1 MTDERHKVDLETPDL
16 AAEHRAALA
25 RLFPGV
31 LADGVLDATKLGELL
46 DVQVAQAADGRERYG
61 LQWAGK
67 AEAVRS
73 LLTPGTGTLVPD
85 MEVSAGF
92 DNAENVFI
100 EGDNLEVLKLL
111 QKSYNDRI
119 KLIYIDP
126 PYNTGS
132 DFVYKDDYSD
142 GLRGYL
148 GYTGQLDDDGNR
160 VSADVDAGGR
170 RHSKWLSMMYPRL
183 VLARNLLTPD
193 GVIFISIDDNE
204 VQNLRAIMDE
214 VFGAENFVAS
224 IVWQKRY
231 SRENRGSI
239 GDAHEYLLTY
249 ARNKPSFEAVSGR
262 VQPTEKQTAVYKN
275 PNNDPRG
282 RWRPVPMTAQG
293 FRPNQM
299 YEVVTPSGV
308 RHTPPDGRCWGMTEP
323 AYLKLR
329 EAGRIYF
336 GKNNDGQPNVIRYLD
351 EVDGFVPWTWWPS
364 DEVGHTD
371 EAAKEV
377 KAIFGTQTAFDT
389 AKPVRLLRR
398 IIEIGLPEDG
408 IVLDFFAGSG
418 TIGHAIAAQNA
429 ADGRRRRFI
438 AVQLPETSSGAKYE
452 RVSDVTLARLQ
463 YVMEN
468 FDEARDQGLRVLRL
482 EPSNFISGNEAGEG
496 ELNLSTST
504 LIDGLSDPRKVA
516 AEVFLKEGVAL
527 DASRTEHDLGEVLA
541 QVSSGVAVV
550 IGEGVDVATAEKVFD
565 LDPKPHVVVFLEDDL
580 AGKDAL
586 KANLVA
592 NAKSRG
598 ITVKTV

>member
-1 MTDERHKVDLETPDL
+1 MNDKPEKVDLETPDL
-16 AAEHRAALA
+16 VAKHRAALA
-25 RLFPGV
+25 VLFPGV

-46 DVQVAQAADGRERYG
+46 DVQVASVAEGRERYG

-67 AEAVRS
+67 AEAIRS
-73 LLTPGTGTLVPD
+73 LLTPGKGTLVPD
-85 MEVSAGF
+85 MEASGGF
-92 DNAENVFI
+92 DHAENVFI

-132 DFVYKDDYSD
+132 DFVYKDDFSD

-148 GYTGQLDDDGNR
+148 GYTGQLDGDGNR
-160 VSADVDAGGR
+160 VSADVEAGGR
-170 RHSKWLSMMYPRL
+170 RHSKWLSMMFPRL

-193 GVIFISIDDNE
+193 GVMFVSIDDNE

-214 VFGAENFVAS
+214 AFGAENFVAS

-239 GDAHEYLLTY
+239 GDAHEYLLVY
-249 ARNKPSFEAVSGR
+249 ARDKPSFEAVSGR

-323 AYLKLR
+323 QYLKLR

-351 EVDGFVPWTWWPS
+351 EVEGFVPWTWWPS
-364 DEVGHTD
+364 EEVGHTD

-377 KAIFGTQTAFDT
+377 KAIFGTQTVFDT

-398 IIEIGLPEDG
+398 VIEIGLPEDD

-418 TIGHAIAAQNA
+418 TIGHAVAAQNA
-429 ADGRRRRFI
+429 EDGRRRRFI
-438 AVQLPETSSGAKYE
+438 AVQLPETSSGANYE
-452 RVSDVTLARLQ
+452 RVSEVTLARLQ

-468 FDEARDQGLRVLRL
+468 FDGARDQGLRVLRL
-482 EPSNFISGNEAGEG
+482 ETSNFIAENEAGEG

-504 LIDGLSDPRKVA
+504 LIDSASDPQSIA
-516 AEVFLKEGVAL
+516 AEVLLKEGVPL
-527 DASRTEHDLGEVLA
+527 DASWTEHDLGDVSV
-541 QVSSGVAVV
+541 QVSGRVAVV
-550 IGEGVDVATAEKVFD
+550 IGDGLDVATADKVFR

-580 AGKDAL
+580 AGQDAL

-592 NAKSRG
+592 NAKSHG

>member
-1 MTDERHKVDLETPDL
+1 MTDEPETVDLETPDL

-46 DVQVAQAADGRERYG
+46 DVRVAQAAEGRERYG

-73 LLTPGTGTLVPD
+73 LLTPGRGTLVPD
-85 MEVSAGF
+85 TDASIGF
-92 DNAENVFI
+92 DDAENVFI

-132 DFVYKDDYSD
+132 DFVYRDDFSD

-148 GYTGQLDDDGNR
+148 EYTGQLDDAGNR
-160 VSADVDAGGR
+160 VSADVDARGR
-170 RHSKWLSMMYPRL
+170 RHSRWLSMMYPRL
-183 VLARNLLTPD
+183 ILARNLLTPD
-193 GVIFISIDDNE
+193 GVMFVSIDDNE

-231 SRENRGSI
+231 SRENRGAI
-239 GDAHEYLLTY
+239 GDAHEYLLIY
-249 ARNKPSFEAVSGR
+249 ARNRALFEAVSGR

-323 AYLKLR
+323 EYLKLR

-377 KAIFGTQTAFDT
+377 RAIFGTQTAFDT

-398 IIEIGLPEDG
+398 VVEIGLPKDG

-429 ADGRRRRFI
+429 EDGQQRRFI

-452 RVSDVTLARLQ
+452 KVSDVTLARLH
-463 YVMEN
+463 YVVDN
-468 FDEARDQGLRVLRL
+468 FDEAREQGLRVLRL
-482 EPSNFISGNEAGEG
+482 EPSNFIRGNEAGEG
-496 ELNLSTST
+496 ELNLATST
-504 LIDGLSDPRKVA
+504 LIDGANDPSRIA
-516 AEVFLKEGVAL
+516 AEVLLKEGVSL
-527 DASRTEHDLGEVLA
+527 DASWAAYDLGEVSV
-541 QVSSGVAVV
+541 QVSGGVAVV
-550 IGEGVDVATAEKVFD
+550 IGEALDIAAADQVFD

-580 AGKDAL
+580 AGQDAL
-586 KANLVA
+586 KANLLA
-592 NAKSRG
+592 NAKTRG

>member
-1 MTDERHKVDLETPDL
+1 MIEQPDRVDLRTPDL
-16 AAEHRAALA
+16 AAEHRAELA

-73 LLTPGTGTLVPD
+73 LLTPGRGTLVPD
-85 MEVSAGF
+85 MEASRGF
-92 DNAENVFI
+92 RDAENVFI

-132 DFVYKDDYSD
+132 DFVYKDDFSD

-160 VSADVDAGGR
+160 VSADVDSGGR
-170 RHSKWLSMMYPRL
+170 RHSKWLSMMLPRL
-183 VLARNLLTPD
+183 ILARNLLTPD
-193 GVIFISIDDNE
+193 GVMFVSIDDNE
-204 VQNLRAIMDE
+204 VQNLRAIMDD
-214 VFGAENFVAS
+214 VFDAENFVAS

-239 GDAHEYLLTY
+239 GDAHEYLLVY

-323 AYLKLR
+323 EYLKLR

-398 IIEIGLPEDG
+398 VIEIGLPEDG

-429 ADGRRRRFI
+429 EDGRRRRFI
-438 AVQLPETSSGAKYE
+438 AVQLPETSSGANYE
-452 RVSDVTLARLQ
+452 RVSDVTLARLH
-463 YVMEN
+463 YVMET
-468 FDEARDQGLRVLRL
+468 FDGARQQGLRVLRL
-482 EPSNFISGNEAGEG
+482 DPSNFITEDDAVDG
-496 ELNLSTST
+496 ELNLSAST
-504 LIDGLSDPRKVA
+504 LVDSASDPQKIA
-516 AEVFLKEGVAL
+516 AEVLLKEGVSL
-527 DASRTEHDLGEVLA
+527 DASQKELDLGDVSV
-541 QVSSGVAVV
+541 QVSGGVAVV
-550 IGEGVDVATAEKVFD
+550 VGKGLDVATAEKVFD
-565 LDPKPHVVVFLEDDL
+565 LDPKPRVVVFLEDDL
-580 AGKDAL
+580 AGQDAL
-586 KANLVA
+586 KANLL
-592 NAKSRG
+592 AKARSHG

>member
-1 MTDERHKVDLETPDL
+1 MTDEPDKVDLETQDL
-16 AAEHRAALA
+16 AVENRAALA
-25 RLFPGV
+25 ALFPNV
-31 LADGVLDATKLGELL
+31 LSDGVLDAAKLGELL
-46 DVQVAQAADGRERYG
+46 DVQVAQVTGGRERYG

-73 LLTPGTGTLVPD
+73 LLAPSRGTLVPD
-85 MEVSAGF
+85 MEASVGF
-92 DNAENVFI
+92 DDAENVFI
-100 EGDNLEVLKLL
+100 EGDNLEVLKVL

-132 DFVYKDDYSD
+132 DFVYKDDFSD

-148 GYTGQLDDDGNR
+148 GYTGQLDGEGNR
-160 VSADVDAGGR
+160 VSTDIDAGGR
-170 RHSKWLSMMYPRL
+170 RHSRWLSMMYPRL
-183 VLARNLLTPD
+183 VLARNLLTQD
-193 GVIFISIDDNE
+193 GVIFVSIDDNE
-204 VQNLRAIMDE
+204 VQNLRALMDE
-214 VFGAENFVAS
+214 AFGPENFVAS

-239 GDAHEYLLTY
+239 GDAHEYLLAY
-249 ARNKPSFEAVSGR
+249 ARNKPLFENVSGR
-262 VQPTEKQTAVYKN
+262 VQPTEKQVAVYKN

-323 AYLKLR
+323 EYLKLR

-377 KAIFGTQTAFDT
+377 KAIFGTQTVFDT

-398 IIEIGLPEDG
+398 VIEIGMPEDG
-408 IVLDFFAGSG
+408 IALDFFAGSG
-418 TIGHAIAAQNA
+418 TIGHAVAAQNA
-429 ADGRRRRFI
+429 DDGRSRKFI
-438 AVQLPETSSGAKYE
+438 AVQLPETSSGAKFE
-452 RVSDVTLARLQ
+452 KVSSITLARLQ

-468 FDEARDQGLRVLRL
+468 FAGAQKQGLKTFRL
-482 EPSNFISGNEAGEG
+482 EASNFIAGDDAGGG
-496 ELNLSTST
+496 ELNLAERT
-504 LIDGLSDPRKVA
+504 LREPDVDVWSVA
-516 AEVFLKEGVAL
+516 TEVFLREGVGL
-527 DASRTEHDLGEVLA
+527 DASWTEHEFGEVVVEVA
-541 QVSSGVAVV
+541 DGVAVV
-550 IGEGVDVATAEKVFD
+550 VGSKLTDATIDDVFGLNPRT
-565 LDPKPHVVVFLEDDL
+565 VVFLEDDL

-586 KANLVA
+586 KANA
-592 NAKSRG
+592 FTNARNRG
-598 ITVKTV
+598 ITMKTV